1 MLATVLF
8 AAAIAGRTSQPN
20 VDPVA
25 KVVELLNELK
35 QQVQDEGHEEART
48 YDNFACFCKKQQ
60 IKKAKDIEKGE
71 RKKAKLEGSL
81 KSLAADNEDETF
93 NIGKITS
100 DLAQM
105 QADLAK
111 ATEIRNKENAAYVE
125 LNADLEKAIASLR
138 SAIQHI
144 QGGDTYSAS
153 SGGGNVRILRFV
165 QTTNAVREAL
175 MMADAL
181 GALPKTKVVQAFMQ
195 FSESPLGREN
205 DMDSDYD
212 FHSGGI
218 VDTLQGLLKDFRA
231 QNNKVDA
238 EEASEARAFAQMS
251 AAKNRQISRAQSMLS
266 TEEGKKSSTEADQA
280 TDSGLLTETNAHLND
295 DNLYLKDITGQC
307 EKKAREWDQRS
318 TARNG
323 ELEALTKALQIISGT
338 VTNRAAGAGGL
349 RLVQETSPSDDD
361 EASDDYTDVVFVQTE
376 VVKKAVSQVDP
387 KRAKAISMVQKVAS
401 EMKSVSLSLLA
412 MKMAADPFAKIKTLI
427 QGLIERL
434 LKEAADEANQK
445 GWCDSSLAKA
455 NTDRDFRQ
463 GDLEDLSANINDMTA
478 QKRSLEETVR
488 TLKSEIHDL
497 NRAHHDAAQLRNR
510 EKNQNKHEL
519 TQASEG
525 LAALK
530 NAISV
535 LQEFYKGAAK
545 ETTSFVQEDASPV
558 DEAIASRGKDGAKF
572 GTVHK
577 GAYQGNQEQATG
589 ILGMLATIET
599 DFERTIKEI
608 STAESEAAA
617 EFTAYD
623 RETKASIAG
632 KETQQARSEAD
643 IKELAGNL
651 GEAYFSLE
659 QNQNLLDQTM
669 RILEDL
675 RPQCVDTTMSTD
687 ERNSRREAEV
697 AALKKAVC
705 VLDKEDDAIDECN
718 GSGTWTGG
726 FLQK

>member
-1 MLATVLF
+1 MLVTLLF
-8 AAAIAGRTSQPN
+8 AAAIAERTSAPN

-25 KVVELLNELK
+25 KVVQLLSELR
-35 QQVQDEGHEEART
+35 QQVQTEGHEEAKT
-48 YDNFACFCKKQQ
+48 YDNFACFCKKNQ
-60 IKKAKDIEKGE
+60 IKKANDIEKGE

-81 KSLAADNEDETF
+81 KSLAADNADQTF
-93 NIGKITS
+93 EIGKLTT
-100 DLAQM
+100 DDAQM

-111 ATEIRNKENAAYVE
+111 ATEIRNKENAAYLE

-144 QGGDTYSAS
+144 QGGDTS
-153 SGGGNVRILRFV
+153 FV
-165 QTTNAVREAL
+165 QTSNAVREAL

-181 GALPKTKVVQAFMQ
+181 GALPKTKAVQAFMQ
-195 FSESPLGREN
+195 ESPLGREN
-205 DMDSDYD
+205 EMDSDYD

-218 VDTLQGLLKDFRA
+218 VDTLNGLLKDFRA

-238 EEASEARAFAQMS
+238 EEESERRAFAQMS
-251 AAKNRQISRAQSMLS
+251 GAKNRQINRGQSSLS
-266 TEEGKKSSTEADQA
+266 TEQGKLTDTEADQA

-295 DNLYLKDITGQC
+295 DNLYLKDLTGQC

-323 ELEALTKALQIISGT
+323 EIEALTQALTIISGG
-338 VTNRAAGAGGL
+338 VARGAAGAGGL

-376 VVKKAVSQVDP
+376 EVKKAVSTVDP

-412 MKMAADPFAKIKTLI
+412 MQMAADPFAKIKTLI

-434 LKEAADEANQK
+434 LKEAAEEANQK

-463 GDLEDLSANINDMTA
+463 GDLEDLSAKVNDMTA
-478 QKRSLEETVR
+478 QKRSLEETVK
-488 TLKSEIHDL
+488 TLKSEIHEL
-497 NRAHHDAAQLRNR
+497 NRAHHDAAQLRSR

-530 NAISV
+530 SAISV

-558 DEAIASRGKDGAKF
+558 DEALAARGKDGKKF
-572 GTVHK
+572 GEVHK
-577 GAYQGNQEQATG
+577 GAYNGNQEQATG
-589 ILGMLATIET
+589 ILGMLATIQT
-599 DFERTIKEI
+599 DFERTIKTI
-608 STAESEAAA
+608 STSESEAAA
-617 EFTAYD
+617 EFTAFD
-623 RETKASIAG
+623 RETKASVAG
-632 KETQQARSEAD
+632 KETQKARSEAD

-651 GEAYFSLE
+651 GQAYFSLE

-669 RILEDL
+669 KILEDL

-705 VLDKEDDAIDECN
+705 VLDKEDDAIGDCD
-718 GSGTWTGG
+718 GSGSWTGG

>member
-1 MLATVLF
+1 MLVTLLF
-8 AAAIAGRTSQPN
+8 AAAIAERTSGPN

-25 KVVELLNELK
+25 KVVQLLGELRH
-35 QQVQDEGHEEART
+35 QVQTEGHEEAKT
-48 YDNFACFCKKQQ
+48 YDNFACFCKKNQ
-60 IKKAKDIEKGE
+60 IKKANDIEKGE

-81 KSLAADNEDETF
+81 KSLAADNEDQTF
-93 NIGKITS
+93 QIGKLTTDI
-100 DLAQM
+100 AQM

-111 ATEIRNKENAAYVE
+111 ATEIRNKENAAYLE

-144 QGGDTYSAS
+144 QGGDTS
-153 SGGGNVRILRFV
+153 FV
-165 QTTNAVREAL
+165 QTSNAVREAL

-181 GALPKTKVVQAFMQ
+181 GALPKTKAVQAFMQ
-195 FSESPLGREN
+195 ESPLGREN

-218 VDTLQGLLKDFRA
+218 LDTLNGLLKDFRA

-238 EEASEARAFAQMS
+238 EEESERRAFAQMS
-251 AAKNRQISRAQSMLS
+251 SAKNRQISRGQSSLS
-266 TEEGKKSSTEADQA
+266 TEQGKLTSTEADQA

-295 DNLYLKDITGQC
+295 DNLYLKDLTGQC

-323 ELEALTKALQIISGT
+323 EIEALTQALNIISGG
-338 VTNRAAGAGGL
+338 VARGAAGAGGL

-376 VVKKAVSQVDP
+376 EVKKAVSTVDP

-412 MKMAADPFAKIKTLI
+412 MQMAADPFAKIKTLI

-434 LKEAADEANQK
+434 LKEAAEEANQK

-463 GDLEDLSANINDMTA
+463 GDLEDISANINDMTA

-488 TLKSEIHDL
+488 TLKTEIHDL

-530 NAISV
+530 SAISV

-558 DEAIASRGKDGAKF
+558 DEALAARGKDGKKF
-572 GTVHK
+572 GEVHK
-577 GAYQGNQEQATG
+577 GAYNGNQEQATG
-589 ILGMLATIET
+589 ILGMLATIQT
-599 DFERTIKEI
+599 DFERTIKQI
-608 STAESEAAA
+608 STSESEAAA
-617 EFTAYD
+617 EFTAFD
-623 RETKASIAG
+623 RETKASVAG
-632 KETQQARSEAD
+632 KETQKARSEAD

-669 RILEDL
+669 KILEDL

-697 AALKKAVC
+697 TALKKAVC
-705 VLDKEDDAIDECN
+705 VLDKEDDAIDDCN
-718 GSGTWTGG
+718 GSGSWTGG